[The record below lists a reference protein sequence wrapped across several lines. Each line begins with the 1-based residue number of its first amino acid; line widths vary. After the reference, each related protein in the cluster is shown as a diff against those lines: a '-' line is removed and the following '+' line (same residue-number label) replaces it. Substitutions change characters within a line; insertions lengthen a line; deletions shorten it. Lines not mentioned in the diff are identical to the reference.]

1 MVNGL
6 ANNGIGKISWKTSKE
21 YENIVYEIERSS
33 DGMNFKKIGT
43 TSGNNAAAEIN
54 FYQYNDSTFSTPKAY
69 YRIGLK
75 TGSGKKY
82 YSEVIEMQERKDDFQ
97 LLTVLN
103 PFNSHIQLELN
114 NSQDRKV
121 ELFIMNASGHTLRQ
135 QNLILSQGVTNLT
148 ISQLEDLP
156 KGVYILKLIDKEHS
170 ITRKLI
176 KQ

>member
-1 MVNGL
+1 
-6 ANNGIGKISWKTSKE
+6 
-21 YENIVYEIERSS
+21 
-33 DGMNFKKIGT
+33 
-43 TSGNNAAAEIN
+43 
-54 FYQYNDSTFSTPKAY
+54 
-69 YRIGLK
+69 LK

-82 YSEVIEMQERKDDFQ
+82 YSDVINIEERKHDFQ

-121 ELFIMNASGHTLRQ
+121 ELFLMNASGHTLRQ

-148 ISQLEDLP
+148 VSQLEDLP
-156 KGVYILKLIDKEHS
+156 KGVYILKLKDKENT